1 MWPHACYGCAM
12 NARIP
17 LSAVGL
23 MLLGM
28 SFIPMG
34 DTAGKLLM
42 AWYGIDTGFIAWS
55 RFFLGAALAFI
66 VLRQAPP
73 LKLMLDW
80 RIWLRGGLISGGIL
94 SILTALKTEPIASV
108 FGAFFIGPAV
118 SYMLSVWLLSEPFSP
133 QRFLLV
139 ILGFLGVLLVVQ
151 PGPNMSVGLL
161 FAVQAG
167 VFYGA
172 FLTTAKWLAPVA
184 PAPHLL
190 LSQLLVGSILL
201 APVGM
206 PSLPAFS
213 APIAGLTFLSAGFSA
228 AGNMLLIVAY
238 GRATAS
244 ALAPFVYFQIVAATA
259 LGAVVFTTLPDT
271 LTWVGLAVILA
282 AGTGAAFVRR

>member
-1 MWPHACYGCAM
+1 MSV
-12 NARIP
+12 RIP
-17 LSAVGL
+17 PSAVGL

-34 DTAGKLLM
+34 DTAGKLLIGL
-42 AWYGIDTGFIAWS
+42 YGVETGFIAWS
-55 RFFLGAALAFI
+55 RFVLGAALAFA

-73 LKLMLDW
+73 LSLMLDW
-80 RIWLRGGLISGGIL
+80 RIWLRGGLIAGGIL

-118 SYMLSVWLLSEPFSP
+118 SYILSVWLLNEAFSP
-133 QRFLLV
+133 LRFLLV
-139 ILGFLGVLLVVQ
+139 IVGFFGVLLVVQ
-151 PGPNMSVGLL
+151 PGPNMSPGLL

-172 FLTTAKWLAPVA
+172 FLTTSKWLAPIA

-190 LSQLLVGSILL
+190 LSQLLVGSLLL
-201 APVGM
+201 APVG
-206 PSLPAFS
+206 LPALPEFS
-213 APIAGLTFLSAGFSA
+213 VPVAGLTLLSAGFSA

-244 ALAPFVYFQIVAATA
+244 ALAPFVYFQLVAATA
-259 LGAVVFTTLPDT
+259 LGIAVFSTLPDT
-271 LTWVGLAVILA
+271 LTWVGLAVVLM
-282 AGTGAAFVRR
+282 AGTAAALVRR